1 VRNSYIAAEVGLA
14 LVLVSG
20 AGLLV
25 RSAIAARQQD
35 PGFVAENV
43 LTAKTALPNA
53 QYADVESVIRAY
65 EQILERVATI
75 PTVSSVSVASRV
87 PLAAGTMG
95 LVLKQDAV
103 PGGLATD
110 LSVNLHYVGPNYLTA
125 MEIPLQAGRDF
136 SVTDRRGAHR
146 VILVNETLA
155 RRLWPRGDALGQTL
169 RMPELG
175 PNNPLWEV
183 VGVVGDVRENGLMQP
198 VPPAVF
204 IPFRQIDINAWQWTQ
219 QSLYIVA
226 KTGGPPLGLADEL
239 RQAIGEVDPQ
249 LPVGDLLSMDQRFAA
264 SLTTARLYVLLLSSL
279 GIAGLLLT
287 AVGIYGVVAYFVA
300 RQRGEIALRM
310 ALGATPRK
318 VLMLAMKQGMKPV
331 GIGLLAGTLM
341 AFGFTRVLTTQLYG
355 VTASDPATLLAAIG
369 LIAFVAALACFLP
382 ALKTT
387 RIEPMKALR
396 GE

>member
-1 VRNSYIAAEVGLA
+1 
-14 LVLVSG
+14 
-20 AGLLV
+20 
-25 RSAIAARQQD
+25 
-35 PGFVAENV
+35 
-43 LTAKTALPNA
+43 
-53 QYADVESVIRAY
+53 
-65 EQILERVATI
+65 
-75 PTVSSVSVASRV
+75 
-87 PLAAGTMG
+87 
-95 LVLKQDAV
+95 
-103 PGGLATD
+103 
-110 LSVNLHYVGPNYLTA
+110 
-125 MEIPLQAGRDF
+125 
-136 SVTDRRGAHR
+136 
-146 VILVNETLA
+146 
-155 RRLWPRGDALGQTL
+155 
-169 RMPELG
+169 
-175 PNNPLWEV
+175 
-183 VGVVGDVRENGLMQP
+183 
-198 VPPAVF
+198 
-204 IPFRQIDINAWQWTQ
+204 
-219 QSLYIVA
+219 VA

-264 SLTTARLYVLLLSSL
+264 SLTTARLYALLLSSL

-310 ALGATPRK
+310 ALGATPRQ